1 MHLWRSQHHF
11 TFPCRQ
17 GAPKKKQKCVDVVE
31 DEAAVQFLKEMEEAL
46 HGHDGPAEC
55 NQGATVEPAIPVI
68 HATEADVGEKGAN
81 DAENSSSATEAWRS
95 FSKVQQSSYVRM
107 KNAFL
112 KRLDVHRGES
122 KVLTKE
128 MLDATMEDIK
138 ASISGATP
146 MERLEKVVHE
156 RSIVLSPLCV
166 NGMLTSPL
174 VKDVHQ
180 FARLRD
186 ENYELLELARALTKD
201 NSKNKHQDAR
211 ALAGGMGVESF
222 QDKLNIM
229 NKIVVHVKNLVIPIV
244 GLDDAS
250 SRAKN
255 YGIGWIGEQNL
266 DHMTQQNLV
275 DLPAFMQD
283 LMRKLEQ
290 KLQLSFADLQAKVGR
305 LLVSDACCKLKGI
318 HGALD
323 TEDVDGKLDKHAA
336 FRRLVEKFFC
346 VHLDVNGL

>member
-1 MHLWRSQHHF
+1 M
-11 TFPCRQ
+11 
-17 GAPKKKQKCVDVVE
+17 DVVE
-31 DEAAVQFLKEMEEAL
+31 NEAAEQFLKEMEDAL
-46 HGHDGPAEC
+46 HGQDDPSKGNKGAKAEPVTS
-55 NQGATVEPAIPVI
+55 TV
-68 HATEADVGEKGAN
+68 HAAGADVAEKGAA
-81 DAENSSSATEAWRS
+81 DAENLSSATEAWRF
-95 FSKVQQSSYVRM
+95 FSKPQQSSYVRM

-112 KRLDVHRGES
+112 NRLNVHRGES

-128 MLDATMEDIK
+128 MLDAAMKDIK

-146 MERLEKVVHE
+146 TERLERVV
-156 RSIVLSPLCV
+156 RDKSILLSPLCV

-174 VKDVHQ
+174 PKDVHQ

-186 ENYELLELARALTKD
+186 VNCELLELARALTKD

-211 ALAGGMGVESF
+211 ALSGGMGVESF
-222 QDKLNIM
+222 RDKINVVD
-229 NKIVVHVKNLVIPIV
+229 KIAAHVQSLVIPIV

-250 SRAKN
+250 SREKN
-255 YGIGWIGEQNL
+255 YGISWIGGQNL
-266 DHMTQQNLV
+266 DHMTLQNLV
-275 DLPAFMQD
+275 DLPAFMQE

-290 KLQLSFADLQAKVGR
+290 KLELSFADLQAKVGR
-305 LLVSDACCKLKGI
+305 LLVSDACCKLRGI

-323 TEDVDGKLDKHAA
+323 TEEVDGKLDTHAA